1 MKYLITESQVESLLN
16 VFNHFINSENYEGVC
31 NVLVDYDEEM
41 DRFVLNVFF
50 NRHYII
56 NLGSKQNSFINNSI
70 NEIGYKFFDF
80 IGKKPLMYSHYNDC

>member
-50 NRHYII
+50 NLTYNI
-56 NLGSKQNSFINNSI
+56 NLGSKQHSFVKNSI
-70 NEIGYKFFDF
+70 NEIGNKFFDF
-80 IGKKPLMYSHYNDC
+80 IGKKPLMYIHYNDC